1 LDHLVCLSTLFRSN
15 PAVQSLAVLGND
27 PDVGVQ
33 VERRNQS
40 PTVVTDL
47 AEALSMS
54 GIYWPAT
61 SATRTTHFYDFFLY
75 LLWRR

>member
-1 LDHLVCLSTLFRSN
+1 LDRLVCLSTLFRSN
-15 PAVQSLAVLGND
+15 PAVKSLAVLGND

-54 GIYWPAT
+54 GTYWPAT
-61 SATRTTHFYDFFLY
+61 SETRTQFYAFFLY